1 MIDPPAVPLTPGWYD
16 DPDSPHRL
24 RYFDGVTWTE
34 RTSDRPAATAGTPSD
49 PAIPPQSKSGSSVA
63 IWLIVGL
70 LAIIAAPFAL
80 AMFAATG
87 ADDSLSDTALGLQV
101 MLDDITETPLMLAFA
116 GAALLG
122 GGWGIGRAA
131 RSDVWPVLGSTAAV
145 VLAVMAISRYL
156 DAVYRPSM
164 WILVPAGLLLVGAA
178 ALLWVTFRRTGSSTK
193 VVGKD
198 YLPPPS

>member
-1 MIDPPAVPLTPGWYD
+1 
-16 DPDSPHRL
+16 
-24 RYFDGVTWTE
+24 
-34 RTSDRPAATAGTPSD
+34 
-49 PAIPPQSKSGSSVA
+49 VA
-63 IWLIVGL
+63 IWLVVGL

-80 AMFAATG
+80 AMLAASG

-116 GAALLG
+116 GAVVLG

-131 RSDVWPVLGSTAAV
+131 HSDVWPVLGSTAAV
-145 VLAVMAISRYL
+145 VLAVMAISHYQG
-156 DAVYRPSM
+156 AVYHPSM

-178 ALLWVTFRRTGSSTK
+178 VLLWVTFRGTGSSTK

-198 YLPPPS
+198 